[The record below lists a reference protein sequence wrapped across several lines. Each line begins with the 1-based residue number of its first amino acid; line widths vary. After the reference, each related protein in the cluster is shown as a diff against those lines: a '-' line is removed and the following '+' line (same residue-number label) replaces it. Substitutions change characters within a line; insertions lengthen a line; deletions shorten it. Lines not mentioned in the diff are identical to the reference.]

1 MLIINVNYI
10 VFHMYSNNATPG
22 YACVFLY
29 RKWAHLSDVASFK
42 EVLIKGRANQVI
54 RRTRLLHEMIQ
65 D

>member
-29 RKWAHLSDVASFK
+29 RKWAHLSDVASLR
-42 EVLIKGRANQVI
+42 EVLIK
-54 RRTRLLHEMIQ
+54 
-65 D
+65 